1 MTTSYRQPGV
11 VLTDHHFTVPLDHDD
26 PGGERIGLYAR
37 EAVATGKDPEGLPW
51 LLYLEGGPGFG
62 ARRFTGRQAW
72 LERALRDHRVLLL
85 DQRGT
90 GRSTPAN
97 RQTLPLRG
105 TPGRQAE
112 YLSHFRADSIVRDC
126 EAIRPAL
133 TGGAPWTVL
142 GQSFGGF
149 CATHYLTTAPGGLRT
164 ALITGGLPSLT
175 ATADEVY
182 AAALPRVER
191 KNLAHYARYPMDVER
206 ARRIAAHLA
215 EHRTTLPGGHRLT
228 PEAFQSLGI
237 LLGTG
242 DGSHQLHYL
251 LEDAFVRTP
260 AGHALSDSFLEAVRE
275 RLSFAGHPLY
285 ALLHEA
291 IYAQD
296 PAAPTGWAAERVRA
310 AHPRFD
316 AAGALAGNGPCSSPA
331 RASTPGT
338 SPPTRHSNRSARPP
352 NCSPRAPAG
361 PRSTTRPGWPPTR
374 CRSPPRSTTTT
385 CTSTRPT
392 RWRPPGPCAAC
403 ARGSPTNSNT
413 TASGQAV
420 PASWTASWRS
430 PTTTPSDR
438 ASRPSGRPRPRP
450 TDLRPWRRSGLRS
463 HEERAGGRRPCPDRR
478 GRADVG

>member
-1 MTTSYRQPGV
+1 MTSSYRQPGV

-26 PGGERIGLYAR
+26 PGGERIELYAR

-51 LLYLEGGPGFG
+51 MLYLEGGPGFG

-105 TPGRQAE
+105 TPDRQAE
-112 YLSHFRADSIVRDC
+112 YLAHFRADSIVRDC
-126 EAIRPAL
+126 EAVRPAL

-149 CATHYLTTAPGGLRT
+149 CAVHYLSTAPEGLST
-164 ALITGGLPSLT
+164 ALIAGGLPSLT

-182 AAALPRVER
+182 AAAFPRVER

-215 EHRTTLPGGHRLT
+215 EHPTTLPGGHRLT

-237 LLGTG
+237 LLGSG

-260 AGHALSDSFLEAVRE
+260 AGPALSDSFLEGVHQQ
-275 RLSFAGHPLY
+275 LSFAGHPLY

-296 PAAPTGWAAERVRA
+296 PASPTGWAAERVRA
-310 AHPRFD
+310 AHPGFD
-316 AAGALAGNGPCSSPA
+316 AAGALDGDGPLLFTGESIHPWHFTTDPALAPLRETAELLAARTGWSPLYDLARLAANEVPVAAAVYHDDMYVDTAHSLETA
-331 RASTPGT
+331 RAV
-338 SPPTRHSNRSARPP
+338 R
-352 NCSPRAPAG
+352 
-361 PRSTTRPGWPPTR
+361 
-374 CRSPPRSTTTT
+374 
-385 CTSTRPT
+385 
-392 RWRPPGPCAAC
+392 
-403 ARGSPTNSNT
+403 
-413 TASGQAV
+413 
-420 PASWTASWRS
+420 
-430 PTTTPSDR
+430 
-438 ASRPSGRPRPRP
+438 
-450 TDLRPWRRSGLRS
+450 GLRTWVTDEFE
-463 HEERAGGRRPCPDRR
+463 HDGVRAGGPRVLDRLLALAR
-478 GRADVG
+478 DEV